1 VTIPKANSVEHV
13 KENCAA
19 SDFQLSPEELELL
32 DQKVEYGRRGSVEIG
47 LRRIARQ
54 CLQYLGKN
62 Q

>member
-1 VTIPKANSVEHV
+1 V